1 MPASWFDSS
10 LGFALQLGQS
20 PVHQLTISATTR
32 VSASLLA
39 GTQLCKTAKL
49 GIPSTVPVT
58 ESLALQS
65 VCAMVGPRMMGLRN
79 IVPELHKINER

>member
-49 GIPSTVPVT
+49 GFPSTVPVT
-58 ESLALQS
+58 GSLALQS
-65 VCAMVGPRMMGLRN
+65 GCAMGAL
-79 IVPELHKINER
+79 E